1 MYRIT
6 ADGKLLHDFDP
17 DTVQRLQSGRITEEV
32 NQIPSFVF
40 SLTPDNRLY
49 HALTVRKTILRAV
62 NTRTSET
69 EFEGRVLAAAQEMKS
84 DGRLFKTVTCEGLLG
99 YLCDSIQMHITYE
112 NKTPAQ
118 FLEAVL
124 AVHNAQTD
132 AEKQIRL
139 GICTVTGNT
148 HSKTTSFRNTWQE
161 IQENLISRIGGEV
174 RLRRGTDGV
183 LYLDY
188 ADSFGETS
196 DAVVEV
202 GLNLRSMKIRTD
214 SAGIITRLIPLGA
227 MEGDSGERLT
237 IAGASPDG
245 NIYIDSSEGIAAY
258 GIITGT
264 AEFDDVTLADN
275 LYKRGLA
282 HLAACARQKISYDAQ
297 VLDLSQVR
305 EKAAG
310 FRAGDTCRFRC
321 RVMGLDEDLRI
332 IRRTV
337 DIFKPY
343 APQVKI
349 GDKIQSL
356 TDRVI

>member
-6 ADGKLLHDFDP
+6 ADEKLLHSSDP
-17 DTVQRLQSGRITEEV
+17 DSVQRLQSGKITEEV

-49 HALTVRKTILRAV
+49 HAFSERKTIIRAV
-62 NTRTSET
+62 NVRTSET
-69 EFEGRVLAAAQEMKS
+69 EFEGRVLAVSQEMKN
-84 DGRLFKTVTCEGLLG
+84 DGRLCKTVTCEGLLG
-99 YLCDSIQMHITYE
+99 YLCDSIQMHVTYDDKPPE
-112 NKTPAQ
+112 Q
-118 FLEAVL
+118 FLTAL
-124 AVHNAQTD
+124 LTAHNAQVD
-132 AEKQIRL
+132 AAKQIHP
-139 GICTVTGNT
+139 GTCTVTGNT
-148 HSKTTSFRNTWQE
+148 RSKTTNYRNTWQE
-161 IQENLISRIGGEV
+161 INENLISRIGGEV
-174 RLRRGTDGV
+174 RLRRAADGM

-188 ADSFGETS
+188 MDSIGEVS

-227 MEGDSGERLT
+227 AEEDSGERLT

-245 NIYIDSSEGIAAY
+245 KLYIDSSKGIEKY

-264 AEFDDVTLADN
+264 AEFDDVTLPDN

-282 HLAACARQKISYDAQ
+282 HVEGCAKQKTSYDAQ
-297 VLDLSQVR
+297 VLDLSEIR
-305 EKAAG
+305 EKAAA
-310 FRAGDTCRFRC
+310 FRAGNICRFRC
-321 RVMGLDEDLRI
+321 GVMGLDEDLRI

-337 DIFKPY
+337 DILKPY
-343 APQVKI
+343 APLVKI
-349 GDKIQSL
+349 GDKMQSL